1 MEHAAGHVGILLTVW
16 MMLFAFAA
24 LLAAL
29 ILMLTD
35 RLLLTQY
42 FATAQGSSLLWGHLF
57 WFFGHPEVYIVFFPA
72 LGIMFETF
80 QTFTGRRIVGRK
92 WVIIAMVL
100 VAVQSFL
107 VWMHHMFLTT
117 INLPIKTLFM
127 ATTIGISLP
136 FDLMV
141 FALIYTM
148 IKGRVRFTTPFL
160 FSLGALVLFILGGI
174 TGVFLGAVV
183 LDYEFRGTYWVV
195 AHFHYVMVAGSPR

>member
-1 MEHAAGHVGILLTVW
+1 MPLVTWGILLTVW

-42 FATAQGSSLLWGHLF
+42 AATAQGSSLLWGTSS
-57 WFFGHPEVYIVFFPA
+57 GSSAI
-72 LGIMFETF
+72 
-80 QTFTGRRIVGRK
+80 RRCI
-92 WVIIAMVL
+92 
-100 VAVQSFL
+100 SSS
-107 VWMHHMFLTT
+107 
-117 INLPIKTLFM
+117 
-127 ATTIGISLP
+127 SLP
-136 FDLMV
+136 WGSCSRRSRRSLAAESSAGSGSSSRWSGGRSVLPGLDAPHVSDDDQPPDQDAVHGDDDGIFAALRPDGLRADLHDDQ
-141 FALIYTM
+141 
-148 IKGRVRFTTPFL
+148 GRVRFTTPFL